1 MAREILGA
9 LETLKNLKKRAELKA
24 QELMEEICELEE
36 YSKKLEPIIDLV
48 EKMPELGES
57 LLSGVQPPREKR
69 TTVGAAATRERIYA
83 VLREKQLSVT
93 EIAREI
99 GMTDGYVS
107 AVVTED
113 VNRGILEKYKRYDQR
128 LAVRIVSEEVRRSP
142 EEVQDQ
148 EN

>member
-1 MAREILGA
+1 M
-9 LETLKNLKKRAELKA
+9 
-24 QELMEEICELEE
+24 MEEICDLED
-36 YSKKLEPIIDLV
+36 YAKRLEPIIDLV

-57 LLSGVQPPREKR
+57 LLSNVQPPGKKA
-69 TTVGAAATRERIYA
+69 TVGAMATREKIYA
-83 VLREKQLSVT
+83 VLREKQLTVT

-113 VNRGILEKYKRYDQR
+113 VNRGTLEKYKRFDQR
-128 LAVRIVSEEVRRSP
+128 LAIRIVSEEVRRDP

-148 EN
+148 KD